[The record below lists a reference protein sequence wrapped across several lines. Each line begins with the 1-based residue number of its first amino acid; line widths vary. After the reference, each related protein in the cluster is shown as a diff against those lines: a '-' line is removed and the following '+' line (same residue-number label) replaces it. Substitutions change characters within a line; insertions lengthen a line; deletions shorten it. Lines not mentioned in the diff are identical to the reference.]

1 MNSRITLRYVLSLAF
16 LMVLVTSMVASAA
29 TVARMSTDELNSRLG
44 EEGLSI
50 LDVRSAYHYGASGDK
65 IKGSE
70 RVAAG
75 QVSQWAANYDKGET
89 IVLYCA

>member
-1 MNSRITLRYVLSLAF
+1 MAF
-16 LMVLVTSMVASAA
+16 LMVLVTSMAAYAA
-29 TVARMSTDELNSRLG
+29 TVPRMSTDELNSRLG
-44 EEGLSI
+44 EEGLVV

-70 RVAAG
+70 RVDAG
-75 QVSQWAANYDKGET
+75 KVSQWAANYDKEET